1 MEQCKNLYYFVEKL
15 IKVGHLKQYVCI
27 LDGQDEVETTEWA
40 PPSLAVPR
48 AVINYIHGGPVDDKY
63 HQSISKW
70 GILTN
75 FNGAS
80 TVSLGNVVLLVQAGL
95 VILNVYFSV
104 VEDLSPYNA
113 FMGWVMSVSSLLTK
127 DERTHLEGMLPRNAN
142 IFTWTHSNMLGIDP
156 SMVAHKLNILPHA
169 RPVR

>member
-63 HQSISKW
+63 QSRR
-70 GILTN
+70 
-75 FNGAS
+75 
-80 TVSLGNVVLLVQAGL
+80 Q
-95 VILNVYFSV
+95 
-104 VEDLSPYNA
+104 
-113 FMGWVMSVSSLLTK
+113 
-127 DERTHLEGMLPRNAN
+127 R
-142 IFTWTHSNMLGIDP
+142 
-156 SMVAHKLNILPHA
+156 
-169 RPVR
+169 